1 MLNLRPLSALKF
13 ILSQITQIYRVELR
27 RSDSVFSP
35 NKFEPQQVIS
45 NPVGSSVVRA
55 IDPGLQLVVFST
67 SNIVEVV
74 KWRDGSHALR
84 FSVSLQTDDLEE
96 MVSCF
101 AKNLIFEEIW
111 TYYFLSVEWNNW
123 HTLSGPL
130 YADLQNSVC

>member
-67 SNIVEVV
+67 SNLVEVV
-74 KWRDGSHALR
+74 KWRDESHALR

-101 AKNLIFEEIW
+101 AKDLIFEEIW
-111 TYYFLSVEWNNW
+111 AHYF
-123 HTLSGPL
+123 HFSGME
-130 YADLQNSVC
+130 